1 MARLKERL
9 NSPFFGGVER
19 FYCELDLLHFSI
31 NIKLFIM
38 NKKFT
43 TLVASALLA
52 IGSFSGNAATLP
64 GIPSLDLGTNKG
76 LYQLQVADGKFL
88 AIENDSLKLLTTP
101 GDLTLNTLWCVDV
114 QTYDQGQAI
123 KFEFRNKAT
132 SQVLEVSQDYLK
144 GVAAGGTTADLEVG
158 GAIGG
163 WAFSNAIKPLQSARP
178 LYYYFS
184 SDSVVALNAST
195 VIDANSSYVN
205 LKKFE
210 AEKENT
216 YSSALQFTLV
226 EAAPMT
232 LTASQINTI
241 LGTQEDA
248 KAGVKLSFDP
258 DKNGTTQINYFTDDA
273 KFLADTTMTAG
284 AVDPTWVRI
293 LKKDSS
299 YVYVDTAY
307 INQNGEKFLAFA
319 EKKFTKAALK
329 GKTIA
334 DTLGVINDQ
343 SKFTFT
349 YWPSIDSLVIQV
361 KQATYDVAGDGFAN
375 DLTSADQAVR
385 PTVTGNKSVTNTATD
400 DKNYVTIQDL
410 VKADEIRI
418 VTIYGKKETKIKFNL
433 GTCAEPAPTNKISI
447 EEGLYLIKNKA
458 GKYLAMPIHEDS
470 TYHWVSLEANVNPWD
485 MPSFQWVVEKTRKGS
500 DISPISII
508 NREFGAAKGTVTSS
522 MQLYNDADA
531 VINGEAVEI
540 VVKTVGEA
548 NADKAGFQKATAAIM
563 ANKYLG
569 YRYLDKDS
577 LTVTTYKLKYWTSF
591 ASDDLYMG
599 AMKSGDSVIYVGA
612 KDNYVLASTGN
623 AGNYG
628 YKGNVSGLSQL
639 VRQAYTMKS
648 KGSDKMVVEAGEN
661 RIAVSDA
668 TNAQIA
674 KFFFKA
680 NNNVEGTIYYALVDT
695 AYKMAPDSLRKVGV
709 DENNKYLKRQVM
721 TETRT
726 SAFTVEVD
734 NAPLYRRFN
743 STLEGVASDATDTL
757 RFFEKYR
764 NEFLQL
770 EANEHFMVEGIEFLG
785 IDAAD
790 KAKDGLSFIVDTAW
804 VERAGSRGYIK
815 PQYLVSLASETAP
828 TITIVERCPVCQA
841 LIEAG
846 KEAPE
851 HCIHDKVYTVPGHV
865 RGHYLVNFVD
875 SVATNNSNNAIAKDY
890 NWGKY
895 SRAGFVDGV
904 HVGDSLY
911 LLIGQFAGIATK
923 DIDLSAIKKANDKYI
938 ADGGAKDRNGNGY
951 YIKDLRGDAHK
962 AYTWSFRYVD
972 TDAAVEEIEE
982 PNRSFLF
989 ESLPL
994 NAADVIAPSKASW
1007 LKMQNGCLVMSDAN
1021 ASTFN
1026 EVITGGDDA
1035 LIFNVEP
1042 GSKDDIATDAIAP
1055 EVSTI
1060 SVTATEGAVVIKG
1073 AAGKTVTISNVLGQ
1087 TIANTVISSS
1097 EDTISVPEGVV
1108 FVAVEGEA
1116 AVKAIVK

>member
-1 MARLKERL
+1 MLSYQS
-9 NSPFFGGVER
+9 NSKQCTKQGLSQTKGKPPKKNGEIKGTFKLAIFWGVER

-52 IGSFSGNAATLP
+52 IGSFSGNAA
-64 GIPSLDLGTNKG
+64 GIPSLDLGVNTG
-76 LYQLQVADGKFL
+76 LYQLQAGDKFL

-101 GDLTLNTLWCVDV
+101 GDLTLNTLWCVEV
-114 QTYDQGQAI
+114 QSYNQGQAI
-123 KFEFRNKAT
+123 KFEFRNKANGE
-132 SQVLEVSQDYLK
+132 VLEVSEDYLT
-144 GVAAGGTTADLEVG
+144 GVAVNGTTADLEVG

-163 WAFSNAIKPLQSARP
+163 WAFSNAINPLQSGRP
-178 LYYYFS
+178 LYYYV
-184 SDSVVALNAST
+184 DANTVVALNAST
-195 VIDANSSYVN
+195 ATDAAGNNYVN
-205 LKKFE
+205 LKKFA
-210 AEKENT
+210 AEEENN
-216 YSSALQFTLV
+216 YDALKFTLV

-241 LGTQEDA
+241 LGTQEA
-248 KAGVKLSFDP
+248 TEGVQLTFDP
-258 DKNGTTQINYFTDDA
+258 NKNKTSQVNYFTDA
-273 KFLADTTMTAG
+273 PFLAEEIEGD
-284 AVDPTWVRI
+284 DTWVRI
-293 LKKDSS
+293 LNKEDEK

-307 INQNGEKFLAFA
+307 VNNNGERFLGFNTTD
-319 EKKFTKAALK
+319 EE
-329 GKTIA
+329 
-334 DTLGVINDQ
+334 LGTDIDDQ

-361 KQATYDVAGDGFAN
+361 KQATYDADEDGFAN
-375 DLTSADQAVR
+375 DFVNALTVDGNVS
-385 PTVTGNKSVTNTATD
+385 VTGVSED

-410 VKADEIRI
+410 VSADDIRI
-418 VTIYGKKETKIKFNL
+418 VTIYGKKETEIKFNL
-433 GTCAEPAPTNKISI
+433 GTCGEPAQKHETTIA
-447 EEGLYLIKNKA
+447 EGLYLIKNKA

-485 MPSFQWVVEKTRKGS
+485 MPSFQWVVEHTSKK
-500 DISPISII
+500 DNSPISII
-508 NREFGAAKGTVTSS
+508 NREFGKEKGTVAASL
-522 MQLYNDADA
+522 QLKDNADA
-531 VINGEAVEI
+531 VINGEAVQV

-548 NADKAGFQKATAAIM
+548 DTDKAGFQKATSAIM
-563 ANKYLG
+563 SNKYLG
-569 YRYLDKDS
+569 YRFLDKDS
-577 LTVTTYKLKYWTSF
+577 LTVTSYKLKYWTSF

-612 KDNYVLASTGN
+612 KDTYVLKATGD
-623 AGNYG
+623 AANYG

-661 RIAVSDA
+661 RIAVSNA

-743 STLEGVASDATDTL
+743 SALEGVAGDATDTL
-757 RFFEKYR
+757 RFFERYR
-764 NEFLQL
+764 NEYLQL
-770 EANEHFMVEGIEFLG
+770 EANKNFMVEGIQFLG

-846 KEAPE
+846 KDAPE
-851 HCIHDKVYTVPGHV
+851 QCIHDKVYTVPGHV

-875 SVATNNSNNAIAKDY
+875 SVAANNSNNAIAKDY

-895 SRAGFVDGV
+895 SRVGFVDGV

-951 YIKDLRGDAHK
+951 YIKNLRGDAHK

-1097 EDTISVPEGVV
+1097 EATISVPAGVV
-1108 FVAVEGEA
+1108 VVAVEGEA

>member
-1 MARLKERL
+1 MTRLKERL
-9 NSPFFGGVER
+9 NSPFFKKARR
-19 FYCELDLLHFSI
+19 FNCELNLLHFSI
-31 NIKLFIM
+31 NIKFFIM

-52 IGSFSGNAATLP
+52 IGSFSGNAANLT
-64 GIPSLDLGTNKG
+64 GVPSLELGANKG
-76 LYQLQVADGKFL
+76 LYQLQAADGKFL

-101 GDLTLNTLWCVDV
+101 GDLTLNTLWCVEV

-132 SQVLEVSQDYLK
+132 SQVLEVSQDYLT
-144 GVAAGGTTADLEVG
+144 GVVAGGTTADLEVG

-163 WAFSNAIKPLQSARP
+163 WAFSNAIKPLQGNRP

-184 SDSVVALNAST
+184 SDSVVALNAGT
-195 VIDANSSYVN
+195 TIDANSSYVN
-205 LKKFE
+205 LKKFG

-216 YSSALQFTLV
+216 YSAALQFTLV

-375 DLTSADQAVR
+375 DLTSVDQAVR
-385 PTVTGNKSVTNTATD
+385 PTVTGNKSITTTATD

-410 VKADEIRI
+410 VKADQIRI

-508 NREFGAAKGTVTSS
+508 NREFGAVKGTVTSS

-531 VINGEAVEI
+531 VINGEAVEV

-563 ANKYLG
+563 ADKYLG
-569 YRYLDKDS
+569 YRHLDKDS

-612 KDNYVLASTGN
+612 KDNYVLASTGVD
-623 AGNYG
+623 GNYG

-639 VRQAYTMKS
+639 ARQAYTMKS

-668 TNAQIA
+668 ANAQIA

-680 NNNVEGTIYYALVDT
+680 NNNVDGTVYYALVDT

-743 STLEGVASDATDTL
+743 SALEGVASDATDTL

-770 EANEHFMVEGIEFLG
+770 EANEHFMVKGIEFLG
-785 IDAAD
+785 IDAA
-790 KAKDGLSFIVDTAW
+790 W
-804 VERAGSRGYIK
+804 VERAGSKGYIK

-828 TITIVERCPVCQA
+828 TITIIERCPVCQA
-841 LIEAG
+841 LIAAG
-846 KEAPE
+846 EEAPE

-875 SVATNNSNNAIAKDY
+875 SVAANNSNAAIAKDY

-923 DIDLSAIKKANDKYI
+923 DIDLSAIKNANDKYI

-994 NAADVIAPSKASW
+994 NADDVIAPSKASW

-1035 LIFNVEP
+1035 LIFNVEK
-1042 GSKDDIATDAIAP
+1042 GSKDDIATDAVAP

-1060 SVTATEGAVVIKG
+1060 SVIAVDGAVKILN
-1073 AAGKTVTISNVLGQ
+1073 AAGKTVTINNVLGQ
-1087 TIANTVISSS
+1087 TIANTVISSN
-1097 EDTISVPEGVV
+1097 DATISTPAGVV
-1108 FVAVEGEA
+1108 VVTVEGEA

>member
-1 MARLKERL
+1 
-9 NSPFFGGVER
+9 
-19 FYCELDLLHFSI
+19 
-31 NIKLFIM
+31 M

-52 IGSFSGNAATLP
+52 IGSFSGNAATTE
-64 GIPSLDLGTNKG
+64 IPSLVLEGDNG
-76 LYQLQVADGKFL
+76 LCQLQTADGKFL
-88 AIENDSLKLLTTP
+88 AIENDSLKLLSTP
-101 GDLTLNTLWCVDV
+101 GDLILNSLWCVDV
-114 QTYDQGQAI
+114 QSYNQGQAI
-123 KFEFRNKAT
+123 KFEFRNKANGE
-132 SQVLEVSQDYLK
+132 VLEVSEDYLT
-144 GVAAGGTTADLEVG
+144 GVAVGGTTADLEVG

-163 WAFSNAIKPLQSARP
+163 WAFSNAINPLQTKRP
-178 LYYYFS
+178 LYYYVDAS
-184 SDSVVALNAST
+184 TVVALNASAAT
-195 VIDANSSYVN
+195 DAAGNNYVN
-205 LKKFE
+205 LKKFA
-210 AEKENT
+210 AEEKNEYT
-216 YSSALQFTLV
+216 AALQFTLV
-226 EAAPMT
+226 KAAPMT

-241 LGTQEDA
+241 LGTQEA
-248 KAGVKLSFDP
+248 TEGVQLEFNK
-258 DKNGTTQINYFTDDA
+258 DKNGTTQINYFTDA
-273 KFLADTTMTAG
+273 PFLAEEVEGD
-284 AVDPTWVRI
+284 DTWVRI
-293 LKKDSS
+293 QNKEDGK

-307 INQNGEKFLAFA
+307 VNENGERFLGFNTTKEELGA
-319 EKKFTKAALK
+319 E
-329 GKTIA
+329 IA
-334 DTLGVINDQ
+334 DQ

-361 KQATYDVAGDGFAN
+361 KQATYAPEGQFAN
-375 DLTSADQAVR
+375 VLADVDAEGVK
-385 PTVTGNKSVTNTATD
+385 TVDGNKVFAETEEAGKND

-418 VTIYGKKETKIKFNL
+418 VTIYDKKETEIKFNL
-433 GTCAEPAPTNKISI
+433 GTCGEPAQKHETTIA
-447 EEGLYLIKNKA
+447 EGLYLIKNKA

-485 MPSFQWVVEKTRKGS
+485 MPSFQWVVEHTSKK
-500 DISPISII
+500 DNSPISII
-508 NREFGAAKGTVTSS
+508 NREFGKEKGTVAASL
-522 MQLYNDADA
+522 QLKDNVDA
-531 VINGEAVEI
+531 VINGEAVQV

-548 NADKAGFQKATAAIM
+548 DADKAGFQKATSAIM
-563 ANKYLG
+563 SNKYLG
-569 YRYLDKDS
+569 YRFLDKDS
-577 LTVTTYKLKYWTSF
+577 LTVTSYKLKYWTSF

-612 KDNYVLASTGN
+612 KDNYVLKATGD
-623 AGNYG
+623 AANYG

-661 RIAVSDA
+661 RIAVSNA

-875 SVATNNSNNAIAKDY
+875 SVAANNSNNAIAKDY

-1087 TIANTVISSS
+1087 TIANTVITSS
-1097 EDTISVPEGVV
+1097 EATISVPAGVV
-1108 FVAVEGEA
+1108 VVAVEGEA